1 MEEVVG
7 LGAQLDFSDGYGFGS
22 PSGIVAPLGETCRD
36 LEDFSS
42 GVIKIVELQ

>member
-22 PSGIVAPLGETCRD
+22 PSVIVAPLGETCRD
-36 LEDFSS
+36 VEEFYG
-42 GVIKIVELQ
+42 GVIRLVD